1 MKLPLIAIVGRP
13 NVGKSRLF
21 NRITGSRRAIVGDQP
36 GITRDR
42 IYGRAEWQGKVFEV
56 VDTGGMLPG
65 ESEIIPRQVI
75 KHAVVAVREAD
86 QVVMVVDGRA
96 EITATDRE
104 LVGLL
109 RQAGKPPALAVNK
122 ADCLRLEAHMQE
134 WHELGVGRVFF
145 ISAEHGAGVAELLDE
160 LTAGFPAGEPEAAAE
175 PEAAEIRVAIIG
187 KPNVGKSTLL
197 NLLAGEE
204 RAIVTPLPGTTRDAV
219 DLLVESPIAGRL
231 RLVDTAGIR
240 RKSKTR
246 EMAERLSVVMAQR
259 HIRLSDVALLLIDAT
274 EGATSQDAAI
284 AAYAHQHGKG
294 LVLVANK
301 WDLVADK
308 RHQAGQ
314 IAERLRREVSFLDYA
329 PMQFL
334 SAADGWNVDKLLRNI
349 HEVGEARSRRVPT
362 GELNRFF
369 AGLNL
374 ERAPVPAQKRIKI
387 FYLTQAAVRPPTFV
401 LFTDRPEKLHPAFER
416 FLENQMRRRFGFP
429 GTPLVFKTR
438 ARR

>member
-1 MKLPLIAIVGRP
+1 VKLPLIAIVGRP

-109 RQAGKPPALAVNK
+109 RQAGKPLALAVNK
-122 ADCLRLEAHMQE
+122 ADSLRLEAHMQE
-134 WHELGVGRVFF
+134 WHEMGVGRVFF

-160 LTAGFPAGEPEAAAE
+160 LTAGFPAGEPEAVAE

-246 EMAERLSVVMAQR
+246 EMAEKLSVVMAQR

-308 RHQAGQ
+308 LHQAGQ

-416 FLENQMRRRFGFP
+416 FLENQVRRRFGFP

>member
-1 MKLPLIAIVGRP
+1 
-13 NVGKSRLF
+13 VGKSRLF

-109 RQAGKPPALAVNK
+109 RQAGKPLALAVNK
-122 ADCLRLEAHMQE
+122 ADSLRLEAHMQE
-134 WHELGVGRVFF
+134 WHEMGVGRVFF

-160 LTAGFPAGEPEAAAE
+160 LTAGFPAGEPEAVAE

-246 EMAERLSVVMAQR
+246 EMAEKLSVVMAQR

-308 RHQAGQ
+308 LHQAGQ

-416 FLENQMRRRFGFP
+416 FLENQVRRRFGFP